1 MSRYPLFTPR
11 FRLTFM
17 AVNVQFAFPFK
28 LHALIDDAE
37 KDGRD
42 DIVSWIQDG
51 KAFQI
56 HKPKEFTNLLLPKH
70 FDSIQ
75 YRSIQRQ
82 LHIYGFQLLK
92 KSGRAKATPMRG
104 AYAHELFIKG
114 NRELCQHMIR
124 RKMSD
129 NRRKKDGKKKKRN
142 SNSELKRN
150 QASLHLNNI
159 LKLDQDLFFDRS
171 MEKFTA
177 FQPSNTS
184 ISVDEMQSAQL
195 KQKLDELL
203 WHLGG
208 ESDGAALRDGDATF
222 FEGKQFHFVE
232 CEMESS

>member
-1 MSRYPLFTPR
+1 
-11 FRLTFM
+11 
-17 AVNVQFAFPFK
+17 
-28 LHALIDDAE
+28 
-37 KDGRD
+37 
-42 DIVSWIQDG
+42 
-51 KAFQI
+51 
-56 HKPKEFTNLLLPKH
+56 
-70 FDSIQ
+70 
-75 YRSIQRQ
+75 
-82 LHIYGFQLLK
+82 
-92 KSGRAKATPMRG
+92 
-104 AYAHELFIKG
+104 
-114 NRELCQHMIR
+114 MIR
-124 RKMSD
+124 RKMND

-195 KQKLDELL
+195 KQKLD
-203 WHLGG
+203 
-208 ESDGAALRDGDATF
+208 AALRDGDATF